1 MTYYPFNNSTHLTNL
16 FIKDYFSINK
26 NIDKKIDNFTNNE
39 YDTISQITDNIYLS
53 NIIGAHYIIHDNSN
67 ILNISCVINCTK
79 TIPNYFEKNNIT
91 YMRVPVDDTTMQNIE
106 QYFDSTY
113 NFIEKCISENKKIL
127 IHCYAGVSR
136 SATILIA
143 YLIRKNKW
151 SLDNTIAFV
160 KSKRSI
166 IHPNQDFYKALVILS
181 NKYYIS
187 KV

>member
-113 NFIEKCISENKKIL
+113 NFIEKCIS
-127 IHCYAGVSR
+127 
-136 SATILIA
+136 
-143 YLIRKNKW
+143 
-151 SLDNTIAFV
+151 
-160 KSKRSI
+160 
-166 IHPNQDFYKALVILS
+166 
-181 NKYYIS
+181 
-187 KV
+187 